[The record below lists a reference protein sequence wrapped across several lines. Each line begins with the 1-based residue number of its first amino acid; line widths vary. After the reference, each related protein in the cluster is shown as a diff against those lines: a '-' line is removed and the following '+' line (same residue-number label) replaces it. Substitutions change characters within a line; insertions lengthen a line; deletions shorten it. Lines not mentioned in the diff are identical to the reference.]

1 MERPIGRMEDVPGIE
16 ERPWDTTKPLDWTF
30 ENTYAPTRAMYQSLV
45 KLRTNAAAP
54 PPVSQ
59 QLISTSSR
67 SVWRLRER
75 FYSFERIKSRSMMCG
90 CPTQISP
97 KSHEPTK

>member
-1 MERPIGRMEDVPGIE
+1 
-16 ERPWDTTKPLDWTF
+16 
-30 ENTYAPTRAMYQSLV
+30 V

-67 SVWRLRER
+67 SVGLALAGTFLQLRANQIAIDDVRLSDSDFPE
-75 FYSFERIKSRSMMCG
+75 I
-90 CPTQISP
+90 P
-97 KSHEPTK
+97 

>member
-1 MERPIGRMEDVPGIE
+1 VERPIGRMEDVPGIE

-30 ENTYAPTRAMYQSLV
+30 ENTYAPTRAMHQSLV

-67 SVWRLRER
+67 SVGLALAGAFLQLRANQIAIDDVRLSDSDFPE
-75 FYSFERIKSRSMMCG
+75 I
-90 CPTQISP
+90 P
-97 KSHEPTK
+97 